1 MRDNEDNAT
10 DKLVRNERRGIWLAL
25 AVVLALASTLVM
37 GSDTRRALLT
47 ATAIAIVFAVI
58 WLAQSRT
65 RIARQRDRDV
75 VTHDELRQAALA
87 HAYRWAFLVVLAA
100 LAGFCLS
107 STVVAFDLSAQML
120 AALTVTLGV
129 SAFLALFLLF
139 DRA

>member
-1 MRDNEDNAT
+1 MRDNEDHTT

-25 AVVLALASTLVM
+25 VMVLVLALTLLM
-37 GSDTRRALLT
+37 GSDARRALLT
-47 ATAIAIVFAVI
+47 ALPIAIVVAMI

-65 RIARQRDRDV
+65 RIARKRDRDV
-75 VTHDELRQAALA
+75 VTHDELRQTALA

-107 STVVAFDLSAQML
+107 STVLAFDLSAQML
-120 AALTVTLGV
+120 AALTVTLGA

>member
-1 MRDNEDNAT
+1 MHDHEDNTT

-25 AVVLALASTLVM
+25 TVVLTLASTLVL
-37 GSDTRRALLT
+37 GSDTRRALL
-47 ATAIAIVFAVI
+47 AAMAIAIVFAVT
-58 WLAQSRT
+58 WLAQTRT
-65 RIARQRDRDV
+65 RFARKHDREV
-75 VTHDELRQAALA
+75 VTHDELRQTALA

>member
-75 VTHDELRQAALA
+75 VTHDELRQAAL
-87 HAYRWAFLVVLAA
+87 RMRTGGPF
-100 LAGFCLS
+100 S
-107 STVVAFDLSAQML
+107 SCSPLWRDSVCRVPWWR
-120 AALTVTLGV
+120 LTCQ
-129 SAFLALFLLF
+129 
-139 DRA
+139 RRCWRR

>member
-47 ATAIAIVFAVI
+47 VLPIAIVFAVI

-65 RIARQRDRDV
+65 RIARKRDRDA
-75 VTHDELRQAALA
+75 VTHDELRQLALA

-100 LAGFCLS
+100 LAGFCLA
-107 STVVAFDLSAQML
+107 STVLAFDLSAQML
-120 AALTVTLGV
+120 AALTVMLGV
-129 SAFLALFLLF
+129 SAFLVLFLLF